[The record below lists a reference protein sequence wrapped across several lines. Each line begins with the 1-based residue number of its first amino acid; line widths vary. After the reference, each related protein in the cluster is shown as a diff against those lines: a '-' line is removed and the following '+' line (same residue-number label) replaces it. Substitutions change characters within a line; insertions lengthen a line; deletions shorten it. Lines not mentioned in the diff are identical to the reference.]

1 MLFAEFYGTP
11 SLFAEVRSDLEA
23 QIAGV
28 FKASVD
34 DVVIR
39 RIEAESDYPG
49 TEIWIELSSEEQ
61 LALYAREI
69 ARRVSSVIRG
79 RAEIDVWV
87 LFRVVPLAHVYL
99 NADPRTRGLATQ

>member
-11 SLFAEVRSDLEA
+11 SLFADVRSALEE
-23 QIAGV
+23 QIAAV
-28 FKASVD
+28 FQASID

-39 RIEAESDYPG
+39 RIEAESDYAG

-61 LALYAREI
+61 LAHYGREL
-69 ARRVSSVIRG
+69 ARRVTSVVR
-79 RAEIDVWV
+79 RHAEVDVWV

-99 NADPRTRGLATQ
+99 NGEPRTRGLAGQ